1 MTLTLTP
8 DTETH
13 LRTVAEAKGLD
24 PQQVLVDLLWRALAE
39 VEMEKESL
47 PLHAVALSDPLTRLP
62 GRNTFH
68 MQMIRQWQE
77 SSRTNAPLTL
87 LILDID
93 NFKQI
98 NDAGGHIS
106 GDVLL
111 TDIAK
116 TLIDKTR
123 AQDFVA
129 RLRGDEFAI
138 ILPDTSAAGAEH
150 IVRAIRAV
158 MIDHFSDKG
167 QPVTMSIGIAEA
179 PPFGGTA
186 NDLLNRADQ
195 ALFAEKHRKHE
206 DRKRAAIPAILE
218 SEAEKAEARKQR
230 ARRNMRL
237 LARLDSF
244 ETGDPQRQKQ
254 ELEALQAGLEEARP
268 GQRRLFREGVNP

>member
-8 DTETH
+8 DIETR
-13 LRTVAEAKGLD
+13 LRTVAEGRGLD
-24 PQQVLVDLLWRALAE
+24 PQHFHEYLLRYALAE
-39 VEMEKESL
+39 AERENRENKAL
-47 PLHAVALSDPLTRLP
+47 PLHAMSLDDPLTHLP
-62 GRNTFH
+62 RRNTF
-68 MQMIRQWQE
+68 QLQLLRQWQE

-87 LILDID
+87 LLLDID

-98 NDAGGHIS
+98 NHVVGHVN
-106 GDVLL
+106 GDLLL
-111 TDIAK
+111 TEIAA
-116 TLIDKTR
+116 TLIDKMR

-129 RLRGDEFAI
+129 RLGGDEFAI
-138 ILPDTSAAGAEH
+138 ILPDTSAAETEH

-206 DRKRAAIPAILE
+206 DQKRAIIPAILE
-218 SEAEKAEARKQR
+218 PEAERDEA
-230 ARRNMRL
+230 
-237 LARLDSF
+237 
-244 ETGDPQRQKQ
+244 
-254 ELEALQAGLEEARP
+254 
-268 GQRRLFREGVNP
+268 

>member
-24 PQQVLVDLLWRALAE
+24 PQQVLVDLLRRALAE
-39 VEMEKESL
+39 VKMEKESL
-47 PLHAVALSDPLTRLP
+47 PLRAVALNDPLTRLP

-87 LILDID
+87 LILDVD

-98 NDAGGHIS
+98 NDTGGHVS

-111 TDIAK
+111 TDVAK

-129 RLRGDEFAI
+129 RLGGDEFAI

-150 IVRAIRAV
+150 IIRAIRAV

-179 PPFGGTA
+179 PPFEGTA

-206 DRKRAAIPAILE
+206 DRKRAAVPAILRP
-218 SEAEKAEARKQR
+218 EAEKAEAQKQR
-230 ARRNMRL
+230 VRRNMRL
-237 LARLDSF
+237 IARLDSF
-244 ETGDPQRQKQ
+244 EAGDSQRQKQ
-254 ELEALQAGLEEARP
+254 DLEVLQAGMEEARP
-268 GQRRLFREGVNP
+268 GQRRLFSEGVNP